1 MKIRKE
7 DLERISDN
15 PIELFYQGIKSP
27 QTKSK
32 YTRTLRRILCD
43 ILEDLLHGSFEQRAA
58 ELVYKARKD
67 PNWIMTVLLTL
78 SKKLQDRTQLDSS
91 DPNYLNPESFDNF
104 FKPLKKILEMNDV
117 PIVWKRVYATFPER
131 NNRSDSRGYT
141 RAEIQKMLNFVN
153 GPIDKAI
160 ILIAASS
167 GIRAGGFNLKWED
180 VAPVYHINDTLLLEI
195 TESESQTAEI
205 ACGVLT
211 VYKGTSEEYPAFIT
225 PEAYRAILDHRM
237 SWIKDVGREPKPK
250 DPLFKKSG
258 PFIVPLGP
266 DAIKARVE
274 EVLKK
279 AGIRTP
285 LAKGRRRHNIPI
297 MNGFR
302 RFFNKTN
309 KESLSKDSPLAALI
323 KKEYMMA
330 HTGLVKLDKNYF
342 QTHLNELIEEYLEAV
357 PNLTISDEER
367 LRLDNQKKQEKINE
381 LEQKE
386 IRIKNLENTVEN
398 LKNQAKSTE
407 NDILKVLDDFYK
419 KKLKENDSKSKD

>member
-78 SKKLQDRTQLDSS
+78 SKKLQDRTQLDPS

-141 RAEIQKMLNFVN
+141 RAEIKKMLNFVN

-180 VAPVYHINDTLLLEI
+180 VVPVYRINDTLLLEI

-205 ACGVLT
+205 VCGVLN
-211 VYKGTSEEYPAFIT
+211 VYKGTPEEYPAFIT

-285 LAKGRRRHNIPI
+285 LAKGKKRHDVPI

-302 RFFNKTN
+302 RFFNKVN
-309 KESLSKDSPLAALI
+309 KESISKDSPLAALI

-330 HTGLVKLDKNYF
+330 HVGLTKLDRNYF
-342 QTHLNELIEEYLEAV
+342 QTHTTELIEEYLNAV

-367 LRLDNQKKQEKINE
+367 IRAENHRLLKEKSE
-381 LEQKE
+381 LEIMKQQIMQQQKE
-386 IRIKNLENTVEN
+386 LIEAKTEIDKVKKHQSISEKYIK
-398 LKNQAKSTE
+398 KSAK
-407 NDILKVLDDFYK
+407 L
-419 KKLKENDSKSKD
+419 